1 MLCIAL
7 NCLALLCCAMLCFA
21 SLCILRSILLCIALL
36 CIALLR
42 FALLY
47 FSLRSEKYKTFW
59 RFPFRVKRG
68 SEVAV
73 DFLFE
78 AVRKF
83 SKNFGKLMVFQD
95 EGDVGGAFALLLLC
109 CCFGVTPIGAL

>member
-1 MLCIAL
+1 MQ
-7 NCLALLCCAMLCFA
+7 
-21 SLCILRSILLCIALL
+21 
-36 CIALLR
+36 
-42 FALLY
+42 
-47 FSLRSEKYKTFW
+47 
-59 RFPFRVKRG
+59 
-68 SEVAV
+68 
-73 DFLFE
+73 

>member
-68 SEVAV
+68 SLPG
-73 DFLFE
+73 FSIE

-83 SKNFGKLMVFQD
+83 AKHFGKLMVFQD

-109 CCFGVTPIGAL
+109 FCFGVTPIGAL

>member
-1 MLCIAL
+1 MTGSVWKCTSCVLDVV
-7 NCLALLCCAMLCFA
+7 
-21 SLCILRSILLCIALL
+21 SH
-36 CIALLR
+36 
-42 FALLY
+42 LY
-47 FSLRSEKYKTFW
+47 FRGEGSGAGSRSSTKFCI
-59 RFPFRVKRG
+59 P
-68 SEVAV
+68 
-73 DFLFE
+73 

>member
-1 MLCIAL
+1 MTGSAWKCTSCVLDVVCGALYLRGGVQGRGVVRDREVSTEVCIQ
-7 NCLALLCCAMLCFA
+7 
-21 SLCILRSILLCIALL
+21 
-36 CIALLR
+36 
-42 FALLY
+42 
-47 FSLRSEKYKTFW
+47 
-59 RFPFRVKRG
+59 
-68 SEVAV
+68 
-73 DFLFE
+73 